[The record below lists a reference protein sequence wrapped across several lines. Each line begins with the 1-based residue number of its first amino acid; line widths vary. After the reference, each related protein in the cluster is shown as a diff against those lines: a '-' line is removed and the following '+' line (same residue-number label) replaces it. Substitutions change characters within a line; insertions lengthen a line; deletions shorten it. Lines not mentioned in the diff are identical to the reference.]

1 MNTQNEQISYLGEI
15 LVVDDAPVNLKLLAT
30 LLRRENYNIR
40 CATGGAMAL
49 RSAQDSPPDLILL
62 DITMPDMDGYEVCR
76 RLKAEPETAKIP
88 VIFVSALDAS
98 AEQERVRAAGGVGY
112 ISKPYQIQDVL
123 VSVQD
128 AFKSV
133 STHVSPDRASFA
145 NA

>member
-1 MNTQNEQISYLGEI
+1 MNTQNQQHSCLGEI

-30 LLRRENYNIR
+30 LLRRENYSIR

-76 RLKAEPETAKIP
+76 RLKAEPGTAKIP
-88 VIFVSALDAS
+88 VIFVSALDAV
-98 AEQERVRAAGGVGY
+98 EEEERVRAAGGIGY
-112 ISKPYQIQDVL
+112 IRKPYRIQDVL
-123 VSVQD
+123 VSVQNV
-128 AFKSV
+128 FKSV
-133 STHVSPDRASFA
+133 STHTSPICASFA